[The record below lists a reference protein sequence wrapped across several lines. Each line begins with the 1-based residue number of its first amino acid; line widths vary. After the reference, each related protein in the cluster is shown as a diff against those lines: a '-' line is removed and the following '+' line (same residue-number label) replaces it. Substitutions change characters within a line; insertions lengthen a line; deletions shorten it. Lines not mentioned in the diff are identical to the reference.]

1 MKSKFESR
9 DSFNRFKMLEKTAK
23 TKITL
28 KDFYKFCD
36 SKKNID
42 ELSSNSGKLYAQ
54 LRKFL

>member
-1 MKSKFESR
+1 
-9 DSFNRFKMLEKTAK
+9 MLEKTAK

-42 ELSSNSGKLYAQ
+42 ELSSNSGKLYSQ
-54 LRKFL
+54 LRKIL